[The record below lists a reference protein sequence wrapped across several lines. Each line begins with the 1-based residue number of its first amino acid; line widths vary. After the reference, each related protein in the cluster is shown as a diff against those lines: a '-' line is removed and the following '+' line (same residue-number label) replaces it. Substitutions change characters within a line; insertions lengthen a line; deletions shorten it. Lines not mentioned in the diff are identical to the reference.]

1 MEKIRKG
8 DQVIV
13 TSGKDKGKQ
22 GTVLR
27 MMTNSTVI
35 VEGINLVKKHQKGN
49 PMSGDAGGIITKEMP
64 IQRSNLA
71 VFNTVTQKGD
81 RVGIKTLEDGSRA
94 RIFRSNGE
102 MVDS

>member
-71 VFNTVTQKGD
+71 VYNTATQKGD
-81 RVGIKTLEDGSRA
+81 RIGIKTLEDGSRA

>member
-22 GTVLR
+22 GTVFR
-27 MMTNSTVI
+27 MMTNSTVF

-71 VFNTVTQKGD
+71 VFNTATQKGD

>member
-49 PMSGDAGGIITKEMP
+49 PMSGVAGGIITKEMP

-71 VFNTVTQKGD
+71 VYNTATQKGD

>member
-27 MMTNSTVI
+27 MMTNSTVV

-49 PMSGDAGGIITKEMP
+49 PMSGDSGGIITKEMP

>member
-22 GTVLR
+22 GTVLK

-71 VFNTVTQKGD
+71 VYNTATQKGD

>member
-13 TSGKDKGKQ
+13 TTGKDKGKQ
-22 GTVLR
+22 GTVLSVLV
-27 MMTNSTVI
+27 NSKVV
-35 VEGINLVKKHQKGN
+35 VEGVNLAKKHERAN
-49 PMSGDAGGIITKEMP
+49 PMTGSTGGIVSKEMP
-64 IQRSNLA
+64 IQKSNLA
-71 VFNTVTQKGD
+71 VVNPVTQKGD
-81 RVGIKTLEDGSRA
+81 RIGIKTLEDGSRV

>member
-71 VFNTVTQKGD
+71 VFNTATQKGD

>member
-35 VEGINLVKKHQKGN
+35 VEGINLVKKHQKGI

-71 VFNTVTQKGD
+71 VYNTATQKGD

>member
-27 MMTNSTVI
+27 MMTNLTVV

-71 VFNTVTQKGD
+71 VFNTATQKGD

>member
-1 MEKIRKG
+1 M
-8 DQVIV
+8 
-13 TSGKDKGKQ
+13 
-22 GTVLR
+22 L
-27 MMTNSTVI
+27 
-35 VEGINLVKKHQKGN
+35 KKHQKGN

-71 VFNTVTQKGD
+71 VYNTATQKGD

>member
-27 MMTNSTVI
+27 MMTNSTVV

-81 RVGIKTLEDGSRA
+81 RVGIKALEDGSRA

>member
-35 VEGINLVKKHQKGN
+35 VEGINLVKKTSK
-49 PMSGDAGGIITKEMP
+49 
-64 IQRSNLA
+64 R
-71 VFNTVTQKGD
+71 
-81 RVGIKTLEDGSRA
+81 
-94 RIFRSNGE
+94 
-102 MVDS
+102 

>member
-27 MMTNSTVI
+27 MITNSTVI

-71 VFNTVTQKGD
+71 VYNTATQKGD

>member
-71 VFNTVTQKGD
+71 VYNTATQKGD
-81 RVGIKTLEDGSRA
+81 RVGIKTLEDVSRA

>member
-27 MMTNSTVI
+27 MMTNSTVV

-71 VFNTVTQKGD
+71 VYNTATQKGD

>member
-27 MMTNSTVI
+27 MMTNSTVV

-71 VFNTVTQKGD
+71 VFNTATQKGD

-94 RIFRSNGE
+94 RIFRCRW
-102 MVDS
+102 

>member
-1 MEKIRKG
+1 M
-8 DQVIV
+8 

-71 VFNTVTQKGD
+71 VYNTATQKGD

>member
-27 MMTNSTVI
+27 MMTNSTVV

-71 VFNTVTQKGD
+71 VFNTATQKGD

>member
-8 DQVIV
+8 DQVV
-13 TSGKDKGKQ
+13 VNLGRDKGKQ
-22 GTVLR
+22 GTVLQVLA
-27 MMTNSTVI
+27 NSKVL

-49 PMSGDAGGIITKEMP
+49 PMTGATGGINTKEMP

-71 VFNTVTQKGD
+71 VFNPATTKGD
-81 RVGIKTLEDGSRA
+81 RVGIKTLDDGSRV

>member
-1 MEKIRKG
+1 MEKIKKG
-8 DQVIV
+8 DQVVV
-13 TSGKDKGKQ
+13 TSGRDKGKQ
-22 GTVLR
+22 GTVLQV
-27 MMTNSTVI
+27 MTNSTVM

-49 PMSGDAGGIITKEMP
+49 PMTGAAGGINTKEMP

-71 VFNTVTQKGD
+71 VYNPTTEKGD
-81 RVGIKTLEDGSRA
+81 RVGVKTLEDGSRV

>member
-27 MMTNSTVI
+27 MMTNSTVV

>member
-27 MMTNSTVI
+27 MMTNSTVV

-81 RVGIKTLEDGSRA
+81 RVGIKTLEEGSRA

>member
-27 MMTNSTVI
+27 MMTNSTVV

-71 VFNTVTQKGD
+71 VFNLSL
-81 RVGIKTLEDGSRA
+81 IH
-94 RIFRSNGE
+94 I
-102 MVDS
+102 

>member
-1 MEKIRKG
+1 MKKIRKG

-27 MMTNSTVI
+27 MMANSTVV

-64 IQRSNLA
+64 IQSSNLA
-71 VFNTVTQKGD
+71 VFNTATQKGD
-81 RVGIKTLEDGSRA
+81 RVGIKTLADGSRA